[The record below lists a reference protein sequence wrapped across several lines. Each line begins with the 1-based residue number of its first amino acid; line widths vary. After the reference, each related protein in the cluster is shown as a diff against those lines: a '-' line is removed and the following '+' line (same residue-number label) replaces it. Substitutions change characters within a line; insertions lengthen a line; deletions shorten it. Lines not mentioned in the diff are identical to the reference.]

1 MIITKALIARLSNLP
16 PKHASSMAVIHY
28 FEVCQ
33 SLCKK
38 SFKQRQLWYQYT
50 QINLF
55 SPRRHFTGNSSPGDA
70 DEKVRDATFV
80 ENGIGPLT
88 EYDLRVAA
96 KHLRNDNFQR
106 GIVQNLQ
113 RLHDELLTY
122 ELPKISRPTIKG
134 PASPYLGL
142 CKTISGI
149 LFPFR
154 DPKVATTL
162 PKHIPKGLY
171 LFGDVGCGKTMLMDL
186 FYETLPTKIAS
197 KSRLHFHNFMQDVHK
212 RLHKIR
218 LEYGSDV
225 DGIPF
230 VAAEIAEQGTV
241 LCFDEFQ
248 CTDVADAMILRRLLE
263 TLMKHGIVLVTTS
276 NRHPN
281 DLYRNGIQRESF
293 IPCIDLLKNHLHV
306 INLDSGVDYR
316 KVPRPT
322 SHVYHTPL
330 DNSAVS
336 HAENLF
342 KYLGDFDNDAPHSE
356 SRSVWGRKVLVPKVS
371 GRTAMFTFDELIG
384 RPMSA
389 ADYIEL
395 SKNYDAFIVT
405 DIYGM
410 TYQERD
416 LARRFIT
423 FLDAI
428 YEARSIL
435 ILTSAVTFDQLF
447 LSKEEVKERL
457 ISESDSKKNL
467 KIAAEEVDDSMR
479 NMMDDLGMNMEE
491 VKKSSIFSGDEEKF
505 AFSRALS
512 RLSEM
517 SSQEWVNR
525 ALIRMKKK
533 DQNYLHSP

>member
-1 MIITKALIARLSNLP
+1 MS
-16 PKHASSMAVIHY
+16 
-28 FEVCQ
+28 
-33 SLCKK
+33 
-38 SFKQRQLWYQYT
+38 
-50 QINLF
+50 LF
-55 SPRRHFTGNSSPGDA
+55 STERREFCR
-70 DEKVRDATFV
+70 EWYRDPSHAWLHV
-80 ENGIGPLT
+80 NPEGLGPLR

-96 KHLRNDNFQR
+96 ADLRNDSFQR
-106 GIVQNLQ
+106 SIVQNLQ
-113 RLHDELLTY
+113 RLHNELLTY
-122 ELPKISRPTIKG
+122 ETPKITQPTIKG
-134 PASPYLGL
+134 PATLYSGL
-142 CKTISGI
+142 RKSLSGI
-149 LFPFR
+149 LFSSE
-154 DPKVATTL
+154 DSKVATT
-162 PKHIPKGLY
+162 PSKHTPKGLY

-218 LEYGSDV
+218 LERGSDI

-230 VAAEIAEQGTV
+230 VAAEIAEQGAV

-293 IPCIDLLKNHLHV
+293 IPCIDLLKNRLHV

-316 KVPRPT
+316 KIPRPT

-330 DNSAVS
+330 GTSAVS
-336 HAENLF
+336 HAENWF
-342 KYLGDFDNDAPHSE
+342 KYLGDFENDVPHSE
-356 SRSVWGRKVLVPKVS
+356 SKSVWGRKVFVPKVS
-371 GRTAMFTFDELIG
+371 GRTAMFTFDEIIG

-395 SKNYDAFIVT
+395 SKSYDAFIVT
-405 DIYGM
+405 DICGM

-423 FLDAI
+423 FLDAV

-435 ILTSAVTFDQLF
+435 VLTSAVAFNQLF

-457 ISESDSKKNL
+457 ISENYSRKNL
-467 KIAAEEVDDSMR
+467 ETVTEEVNDSMR
-479 NMMDDLGMNMEE
+479 NMMDDLGMNMED

-517 SSQEWVNR
+517 GSQEWVNR

-533 DQNYLHSP
+533 DPNYLNSSPILR